1 MCFAGAGPGQRGELA
16 VPCDGSAGEARSRW
30 HGWAARWRCRGAGL
44 TRIGCM
50 LRWLT
55 AGESHGRALVAIC
68 EGMPAGVQISTADVA
83 AALARRRAG
92 YGRGARMKFEQDEA
106 EITAG
111 VRHGRTLG
119 APVAFRIANTEW
131 PKWDTVMSP
140 DPVDEDILAEQAR
153 SAPLTRPRPGHA
165 DLAGMQKYGHDDA
178 RPVLE
183 RASARETAARVALG
197 EIARRLLRQALGV
210 EILSHVVA
218 LGEVRAPADVMPGP

>member
-1 MCFAGAGPGQRGELA
+1 MF
-16 VPCDGSAGEARSRW
+16 
-30 HGWAARWRCRGAGL
+30 
-44 TRIGCM
+44 
-50 LRWLT
+50 RWLT

-68 EGMPAGVQISTADVA
+68 EGVPAGVEISTADIA

-140 DPVDEDILAEQAR
+140 DITSSRSSRLNSMSRMLRPQWCHIEQV
-153 SAPLTRPRPGHA
+153 PDH
-165 DLAGMQKYGHDDA
+165 DA
-178 RPVLE
+178 RDAVIVPSVHALDLE
-183 RASARETAARVALG
+183 
-197 EIARRLLRQALGV
+197 
-210 EILSHVVA
+210 
-218 LGEVRAPADVMPGP
+218 

>member
-1 MCFAGAGPGQRGELA
+1 MKGARRWLTGRGAGGAHG
-16 VPCDGSAGEARSRW
+16 AGVSRVAGRVARL
-30 HGWAARWRCRGAGL
+30 RCGVAGL

-55 AGESHGRALVAIC
+55 AGESHGQALVAIC

-131 PKWDTVMSP
+131 QNWEPVMSP
-140 DPVDEDILAEQAR
+140 DPVADDVLADQA
-153 SAPLTRPRPGHA
+153 
-165 DLAGMQKYGHDDA
+165 
-178 RPVLE
+178 
-183 RASARETAARVALG
+183 
-197 EIARRLLRQALGV
+197 
-210 EILSHVVA
+210 
-218 LGEVRAPADVMPGP
+218 